1 MFGASMAGMSLRHL
15 ELHSV
20 DILTDFP
27 EKNIPS
33 VPFHCCRSQVLSYI
47 STFYVVIMTSLK
59 KHLFLLTDSHD
70 VVNCP

>member
-20 DILTDFP
+20 DVLTDFP
-27 EKNIPS
+27 EKNDSFRSIPLLQIS
-33 VPFHCCRSQVLSYI
+33 STILYI

-59 KHLFLLTDSHD
+59 NIYF
-70 VVNCP
+70 C